1 MRTCIR
7 TPVRGYRNGS
17 YDASGDCW
25 IHDGYKIC
33 QPMNSVRLAVF
44 SGCIVGMIF
53 CGVFLNQ
60 LFAMSGMSTICILL
74 FVMFSFAAE
83 SFFRYLSILVE
94 DVRLLVKRMRGDIS
108 KEELIHK
115 LEGEELDR

>member
-1 MRTCIR
+1 MYC
-7 TPVRGYRNGS
+7 
-17 YDASGDCW
+17 GDDFLW
-25 IHDGYKIC
+25 SI
-33 QPMNSVRLAVF
+33 PESAV
-44 SGCIVGMIF
+44 CYE
-53 CGVFLNQ
+53 C
-60 LFAMSGMSTICILL
+60 MSTICILL

-94 DVRLLVKRMRGDIS
+94 DVRLLVKRIRGDIS

>member
-1 MRTCIR
+1 
-7 TPVRGYRNGS
+7 
-17 YDASGDCW
+17 
-25 IHDGYKIC
+25 
-33 QPMNSVRLAVF
+33 
-44 SGCIVGMIF
+44 
-53 CGVFLNQ
+53 
-60 LFAMSGMSTICILL
+60 MSGMSTICILL

-83 SFFRYLSILVE
+83 SFFRYLSILVD